1 MSNEVTLFDQGQ
13 SGLPAHL
20 NNMFDENE
28 SNIDQGSSINAL
40 SIKGKVFRVIYEGDE
55 QPIMRTNEDGDK
67 EPVTSLR
74 VIVINQG
81 PFGARVYYGKSYDQS
96 TGGEAPKC
104 FSLDGKYPDP
114 KAAEPQASTCATCPH
129 AVKGSKISQ
138 SGAQTTAC
146 QMQRRLAVVPEK
158 KPEFAPLL
166 LRLAPTSAYDPET
179 KGAENG
185 WMAWRQ
191 FLDFINSRGVRHTA
205 QLVTTM
211 KFDSN
216 AEHPKLL
223 FKPSRFLS
231 EEEAK
236 VIAPRINEE
245 DVLELIKAPDNAGP
259 QPVEEAKASEPEEP
273 EEEETAPPAEPEK
286 PAAKKASAFDDDDE
300 EEQEEEKPEP
310 KPAKKKK
317 TTKKKAAKKPASSED
332 DDDDG
337 ELERKTAAGSPEAAP
352 PPDKTANLEKLL
364 DDWDA

>member
-1 MSNEVTLFDQGQ
+1 MSNDVTLFEGGQ

-20 NNMFDENE
+20 NDMFGDNE

-74 VIVINQG
+74 VVVINQG
-81 PFGARVYYGKSYDQS
+81 PFGARVFYGKSYDSS

-114 KAAEPQASTCATCPH
+114 KAAEPQSPTCATCPH

-205 QLVTTM
+205 QLVTTL
-211 KFDSN
+211 KFDAN

-223 FKPSRFLS
+223 FKPARFLS
-231 EEEAK
+231 EDEAK
-236 VIAPRINEE
+236 VIAPRINAE

-259 QPVEEAKASEPEEP
+259 QPVAETAEPEQP
-273 EEEETAPPAEPEK
+273 EEKPAPPAEPEPEK
-286 PAAKKASAFDDDDE
+286 TIPASAFDDDE
-300 EEQEEEKPEP
+300 EEEEP
-310 KPAKKKK
+310 KPQPTKKKK
-317 TTKKKAAKKPASSED
+317 TTKKKAAKKPAPVEEEED
-332 DDDDG
+332 DT
-337 ELERKTAAGSPEAAP
+337 ELERKTAAGSPDAAP
-352 PPDKTANLEKLL
+352 SAEKKPNLEKLL
-364 DDWDA
+364 SDWEA